1 MKIGVRPAARR
12 DIILQVGYYLE
23 QRAYDAA
30 ERFPP
35 AVQEAFARIQEQPGI
50 GAPCNFD
57 HPDLAD
63 LRSWPIPGF
72 EEIRVYYV
80 LAAPD
85 LIRVV
90 RVLHGKR
97 DLARVLGDAAK

>member
-35 AVQEAFARIQEQPGI
+35 AVQEAFARIQEQPQEQNG
-50 GAPCNFD
+50 
-57 HPDLAD
+57 
-63 LRSWPIPGF
+63 
-72 EEIRVYYV
+72 
-80 LAAPD
+80 
-85 LIRVV
+85 
-90 RVLHGKR
+90 
-97 DLARVLGDAAK
+97 

>member
-50 GAPCNFD
+50 GTPCSFNHLSWLTSAPGPFRASRKSVSTMSS
-57 HPDLAD
+57 P
-63 LRSWPIPGF
+63 R
-72 EEIRVYYV
+72 RT
-80 LAAPD
+80 
-85 LIRVV
+85 
-90 RVLHGKR
+90 
-97 DLARVLGDAAK
+97 